1 MFDMNSIILPAATA
15 PYEWTT
21 TEAGPALVCRALEP
35 YARHVFT
42 TRAWTLGRSGASDT
56 PDGGWHEV
64 ATLLAV
70 EMADL
75 VRVRQPHGTG
85 VAVAERDVS
94 TPRDADIVISR
105 DPTRAVA
112 VRVADCV
119 PVLLVDRRSGA
130 VAAVHAGWRGLALRA
145 PAAAVA
151 ALEREYHSSPSDLL
165 AAAGPSIG
173 ACCYEVGTL
182 VRDVFS
188 HQGFDS
194 HAMDRWFLTKPSAD
208 AHNPTITGVVAGR
221 VDHWFFDGWAA
232 TRDQL
237 VAAGVPRSQIFSA
250 GICTA
255 SHPEAFCSYRRD
267 GAGAGRLAGAIRAN
281 PPRS

>member
-1 MFDMNSIILPAATA
+1 MFDMNTIILPTAAA
-15 PYEWTT
+15 PFEWRT

-42 TRAWTLGRSGASDT
+42 TRAWTLGQSGASEAA
-56 PDGGWHEV
+56 WHEV
-64 ATLLAV
+64 AALLAV
-70 EMADL
+70 DPSHL
-75 VRVRQPHGTG
+75 VRVRQTHGAS
-85 VAVAERDVS
+85 VVVAERDAS
-94 TPRDADIVISR
+94 TLQDADIVIAR

-119 PVLLVDRRSGA
+119 PLLLVDRRSGA

-145 PAAAVA
+145 PEAGVE
-151 ALEREYHSSPSDLL
+151 ALQREYRCSPSDLL

-182 VRDVFS
+182 VRNVFS
-188 HQGFDS
+188 DHGFD
-194 HAMDRWFLTKPSAD
+194 ADTMNRWFLTRPSPD
-208 AHNPTITGVVAGR
+208 AQNPPMAGVVAGR

-232 TRDQL
+232 TIDQL
-237 VAAGVPRSQIFSA
+237 VAAGVPREQIFGA
-250 GICTA
+250 GVCTA

-267 GAGAGRLAGAIRAN
+267 GTGAGRLAGAIRAN